1 MYSAAI
7 FVLCLAILLPLPV
20 YFVYCHLNKKET
32 DTQVIQNIA
41 FSGIIPA
48 ITLLTYDEFLD
59 PGVACVLF
67 GAVAGY
73 LFAKLSFKA
82 KE

>member
-32 DTQVIQNIA
+32 DKQVIQNIA

-59 PGVACVLF
+59 PGAACVLF
-67 GAVAGY
+67 GTVAGY
-73 LFAKLSFKA
+73 LFAKLSTKNS
-82 KE
+82 